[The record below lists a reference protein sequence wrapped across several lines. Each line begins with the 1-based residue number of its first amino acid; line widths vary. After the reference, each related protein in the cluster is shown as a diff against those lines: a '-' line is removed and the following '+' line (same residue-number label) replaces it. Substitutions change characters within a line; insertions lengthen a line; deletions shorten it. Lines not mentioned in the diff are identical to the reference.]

1 MNLATVI
8 GKVWATRKLPAL
20 QDAVLLILQPVDG
33 DGKVWRQSFGRCG
46 HTGCPPGAKRVLRQL
61 KEASMPMPDPAM
73 TAIDACIV
81 GIVDHVDR

>member
-33 DGKVWRQSFGRCG
+33 DGKVCGSPLAAADTLGARQGQS
-46 HTGCPPGAKRVLRQL
+46 VYYVSS